1 MKSIIIALFVL
12 SLSLS
17 IQAYAHTSLA
27 SSMPKDNAMLMESPD
42 NLALN
47 FADDVRL
54 VDLKVKSKKGEL
66 VDVGFEPSMDATK
79 NYSFSLPLLAVD
91 TYVVSWTIMGDDGHK
106 MKGQLSFMVH
116 VSKKMKGMKH
126 KDMKNTSMDHSG
138 MTH

>member
-54 VDLKVKSKKGEL
+54 VDLKVKSKKR
-66 VDVGFEPSMDATK
+66 
-79 NYSFSLPLLAVD
+79 
-91 TYVVSWTIMGDDGHK
+91 
-106 MKGQLSFMVH
+106 
-116 VSKKMKGMKH
+116 
-126 KDMKNTSMDHSG
+126 
-138 MTH
+138 

>member
-42 NLALN
+42 NLDLN

-91 TYVVSWTIMGDDGHK
+91 TYVVSWTIVGDDGHK